1 MCIRSSKDADYVY
14 CIGNKSLRMEGSR
27 SMVAKYEHFDDPSV
41 IDRTEIRYV
50 QREEPRAVPSRVNT
64 NIYQQ

>member
-1 MCIRSSKDADYVY
+1 
-14 CIGNKSLRMEGSR
+14 MEGSR